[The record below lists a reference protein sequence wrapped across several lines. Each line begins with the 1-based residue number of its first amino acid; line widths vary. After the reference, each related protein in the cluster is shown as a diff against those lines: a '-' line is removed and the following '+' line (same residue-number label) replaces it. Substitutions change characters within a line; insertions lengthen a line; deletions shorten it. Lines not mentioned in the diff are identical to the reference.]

1 MITINGATG
10 EILHNGISINSGNV
24 IQVQKVKVSSTSQIT
39 ANSTFNDTGLTL
51 NFTPKFSNSTTR
63 ITVNMR
69 WGNDSSSSNG
79 LKLLRDSTA
88 VYENNDALHNVAYN
102 INTNRPVEDAMYTF
116 FDTPGT
122 TSQVTYKLQIRVT
135 NGQFSFNGRGGE
147 LNSPMDSYMIVEE
160 IAA

>member
-1 MITINGATG
+1 MITIDGGTG
-10 EILHNGISINSGNV
+10 TILHNGTSINSGNV

-51 NFTPKFSNSTTR
+51 NFTPKFSTSTTR

-69 WGNDSSSSNG
+69 WGSDTSNTMG
-79 LKLLRDSTA
+79 MKLLRDSTA
-88 VYENNDALHNVAYN
+88 VYENNDVLHNIAYN
-102 INTNRPVEDAMYTF
+102 ISTNRPVEDGMYTF

-122 TSQVTYKLQIRVT
+122 ASQVTYKLQIRST
-135 NGQFSFNGRGGE
+135 SGTFSFNGRGGE

-160 IAA
+160 IAV